1 MMQKQTIKATN
12 EGKVA
17 RVLNKQITN
26 SDYAVK
32 EKIGLQ
38 MSKQNSESIKHCYY
52 LTFTARN
59 FCAWP
64 FSQY

>member
-17 RVLNKQITN
+17 RVLNKQVTN
-26 SDYAVK
+26 SDYAVN

-38 MSKQNSESIKHCYY
+38 MSKQNSESIKH
-52 LTFTARN
+52 
-59 FCAWP
+59 
-64 FSQY
+64 